1 MKKMLKTFPNQDH
14 WALSK
19 KRKYQRDSSFVD
31 TPFEKTTTNERVPY
45 GLTIYKFSLSV
56 PAENSGSNGVFSAQL
71 FFVAQSR
78 RKVW

>member
-1 MKKMLKTFPNQDH
+1 MSLKQKNNHQG
-14 WALSK
+14 
-19 KRKYQRDSSFVD
+19 DSSFVD
-31 TPFEKTTTNERVPY
+31 TPFEKKTTNEGVPY

-78 RKVW
+78 RKV